1 MLATFYK
8 TCSRSRSKLSG
19 SLNQYLSTKTGGRVN
34 EIWRDEATTT
44 DNSMSLP
51 KVVKRDGTIGEIDKN
66 RGFVDYHRISEPY
79 RFVFLLRTAVD
90 FAHIQLQFLHYNVI
104 AINTRIYISCL
115 LEIRSTEYLTGT
127 KLITTHPSM
136 TRSSK

>member
-79 RFVFLLRTAVD
+79 RFVFLLLLILVAYYLETSV
-90 FAHIQLQFLHYNVI
+90 LYYVLTYLC
-104 AINTRIYISCL
+104 ISCI
-115 LEIRSTEYLTGT
+115 LEIPSTEYLTGT
-127 KLITTHPSM
+127 KSTTTHPSM
-136 TRSSK
+136 TRSNR

>member
-79 RFVFLLRTAVD
+79 RFVFLLLLILVAYYLETAVLYYV
-90 FAHIQLQFLHYNVI
+90 QTYL
-104 AINTRIYISCL
+104 YISCI
-115 LEIRSTEYLTGT
+115 LEIPSTEYLTGT
-127 KLITTHPSM
+127 KSTTTHPSM
-136 TRSSK
+136 MRSNR

>member
-79 RFVFLLRTAVD
+79 RFVFLLLLILVAYYLETSV
-90 FAHIQLQFLHYNVI
+90 LYYVLTYL
-104 AINTRIYISCL
+104 YLSCI
-115 LEIRSTEYLTGT
+115 LEIPSTEYLTGT
-127 KLITTHPSM
+127 KSTTTHPSM
-136 TRSSK
+136 TRSNR

>member
-79 RFVFLLRTAVD
+79 RFVFLLLLILVAYYLETSV
-90 FAHIQLQFLHYNVI
+90 LYYVLTYLC
-104 AINTRIYISCL
+104 ISCI
-115 LEIRSTEYLTGT
+115 LEIPSTEYLTGT
-127 KLITTHPSM
+127 KSTTTHPSM
-136 TRSSK
+136 MRSNR